1 MISAAALRRAPA
13 SNSDARTGGI
23 VGRARFLARPI
34 VHCRGR
40 VLRPAPRSFIRMM
53 MDSRIDEEDTE
64 GTGGASSGKRPY
76 SAPALEKGIAI
87 LELFGTEPRGLT
99 ISEIAQR
106 LNRSI
111 SEVFRIIIVMERLG
125 WLAKDPANDL
135 YSVTYRVLDVAF
147 RATPAQTLSNV
158 AAPIMYQLSSDT
170 NQSCHL
176 VVETGGRATVIHR
189 QENLGP
195 VGFGIRLGTVVDIVT
210 SCSGHVLLAFSA
222 DDRRVRLLK
231 GMAIAEDAR
240 TRLIRRFDAVRMQGY
255 EMQPSA
261 RTAGVTDISFP
272 IFGFD
277 GHICA
282 ALTIPF
288 LVTID
293 GSQKTTL
300 EETREALGKAA
311 QDISEGLGWTA

>member
-1 MISAAALRRAPA
+1 MEDDDAEGAGSVASA
-13 SNSDARTGGI
+13 
-23 VGRARFLARPI
+23 
-34 VHCRGR
+34 
-40 VLRPAPRSFIRMM
+40 
-53 MDSRIDEEDTE
+53 
-64 GTGGASSGKRPY
+64 KRPY

-125 WLAKDPANDL
+125 WLAKDPTNDH

-158 AAPIMYQLSSDT
+158 AAPVMFQLSSDT

-176 VVETGGRATVIHR
+176 VVETGGRATVVHR

-195 VGFGIRLGTVVDIVT
+195 VGFSIRLGTVVDIAT

-222 DDRRVRLLK
+222 EDRR
-231 GMAIAEDAR
+231 A
-240 TRLIRRFDAVRMQGY
+240 RLINGLAVTDDVRDRLMQRLDAVRIQGY

-277 GHICA
+277 GHVCA

-293 GSQKTTL
+293 GSQKTSL
-300 EETREALGKAA
+300 EETREILGKAA
-311 QDISEGLGWTA
+311 QDISQGLGWSD

>member
-1 MISAAALRRAPA
+1 MA
-13 SNSDARTGGI
+13 STDDDAEDGSSVESSPGSK
-23 VGRARFLARPI
+23 
-34 VHCRGR
+34 RG
-40 VLRPAPRSFIRMM
+40 
-53 MDSRIDEEDTE
+53 
-64 GTGGASSGKRPY
+64 Y
-76 SAPALEKGIAI
+76 SAPALEKGIQI

-106 LNRSI
+106 LKRSI

-125 WLAKDPANDL
+125 WLAKDSANDR

-158 AAPIMYQLSSDT
+158 AEPVMYELSGAT

-189 QENLGP
+189 QENMGP
-195 VGFGIRLGTVVDIVT
+195 VGFGIRLGTVVDLVT
-210 SCSGHVLLAFSA
+210 SCSGHVLLAFA
-222 DDRRVRLLK
+222 AEDRRARALGGLSMGDELRTSLERRMQAVRL
-231 GMAIAEDAR
+231 
-240 TRLIRRFDAVRMQGY
+240 QGY

-272 IFGFD
+272 VFGFD
-277 GHICA
+277 GHVCA

-293 GSQKTTL
+293 GSQKTSL
-300 EETREALGKAA
+300 EETRETLGRAA
-311 QDISEGLGWTA
+311 HDISQGLGWSVDGWEALP